1 MQALNSDQ
9 YARLADVAHRYW
21 QVHASWFKSSPCR
34 NPLLGVDTLC
44 FRPWSGDGMGQDEVG
59 LNDEPSLVGALL
71 TPISLSL
78 VLLPP
83 TSATREAVAE
93 RIVQLPGGAYAFNQE
108 QVDHDVWFWRCE
120 VLSDLG
126 DIDSLQ
132 EGSRLA
138 QQLVSRVMDPPGAKA

>member
-21 QVHASWFKSSPCR
+21 QVHASLFKSSPRR

-44 FRPWSGDGMGQDEVG
+44 FRPWSGDEVGQDE
-59 LNDEPSLVGALL
+59 EPSLVGALL
-71 TPISLSL
+71 TPVSLSL
-78 VLLPP
+78 MILPP
-83 TSATREAVAE
+83 TRETREPVSE
-93 RIVQLPGGAYAFNQE
+93 RTVSLPRGAYAFNQE
-108 QVDHDVWFWRCE
+108 QVDHEVWFWRCE
-120 VLSDLG
+120 VLSDLR